1 MIKNKNYNLTK
12 TKNNLKKMSALTL
25 FQFTEN
31 EGLEF
36 SGKQIRTNED
46 GYACVFDLIEVATG
60 QSRNAARDT
69 WVTMKRENS
78 VANSAGWSCS
88 VIPVRFPGLQRE
100 TPGARAA
107 QVVEIVMALPGVK
120 ARQFRRNAAK
130 VLVRYLGG
138 DVTLLDD
145 VRENAVRED
154 GPSRFFQAEVA
165 RQHQPMQVDDREHEY
180 RMLKLKTDLEMSRL
194 EIHRS
199 ELELENKRFAER
211 LITNSENFTDILV
224 KQTMRDFGIN
234 YLNASASGI
243 EQERYIDVPQ
253 ILRQLGLPQKDSG
266 KYGRVIARRFREHFQ
281 REPKRAIKVV
291 NGSHREC
298 MVYSVT
304 EVEIIKT
311 WISEWN
317 SL

>member
-1 MIKNKNYNLTK
+1 
-12 TKNNLKKMSALTL
+12 MSALSI
-25 FQFTEN
+25 FQFTDN

-36 SGKQIRTNED
+36 SGQQIRTNEE

-78 VANSAGWSCS
+78 VANSADWSCS

-138 DVTLLDD
+138 DITLLDE
-145 VRENAVRED
+145 VRENAQRTD
-154 GPSRFFQAEVA
+154 GPSQFFQAEVA
-165 RQHQPMQVDDREHEY
+165 RAQQPVQIDDREHEF
-180 RMLKLKTDLEMSRL
+180 RMLKLKTDLEMIKQKDR
-194 EIHRS
+194 

-211 LITNSENFTDILV
+211 LITNSENFSDILV
-224 KQTMRDFGIN
+224 KQTFRDYGIN
-234 YLNASASGI
+234 YLSRISSVQQ
-243 EQERYIDVPQ
+243 QEVYIDVPE
-253 ILRQLGLPQKDSG
+253 ILKQLGLPQRDSG
-266 KYGRVIARRFREHFQ
+266 RYGRMIARRFREHFQ
-281 REPKRAIKVV
+281 REPKRAQKVV
-291 NGSHREC
+291 NGAFREC
-298 MVYSVT
+298 MVYSIE
-304 EVEIIKT
+304 EVGVIKR
-311 WISEWN
+311 WISEFE
-317 SL
+317 